1 MAKSKLTPVTRKKPF
16 ASGNPA
22 AICSGFW
29 EWAGL
34 PALSFL
40 HQPNHFT
47 TTLMFKKILRSL
59 AAAALLAAP
68 LVASADHLRPHLL
81 LTARLSGAQEVPAV
95 ATSAQGVAAI
105 TVNSTRDTIF
115 IQAAFSGLS
124 GTITGVHF
132 HDAPA
137 GVNAPVSVNLLSKLR
152 GNRVSG
158 FLAGADVTP
167 LRIARLVRGLVYLN
181 VHTTANPGGEIRG
194 QVTVESDDALSG
206 VLSGAQEVPAVAT
219 TASGLGVFTLSQ
231 DQERL
236 KFRVVVNGLS
246 GAITGAHFHIAG
258 PGANAPVALSL
269 LPFLTGNVLEGE
281 ISSQGTNPQLTPTL
295 LAALVQ
301 GGVYI
306 NFHTAANPGGEIR
319 AQVLPERRV
328 LPLDARFD
336 GAQMV
341 PAVITSASAVSV
353 GRLVGT
359 LDTVRVQVAYTGL
372 SGPPLDLRFYAAN
385 AGVAN
390 TPANLVGIVPVIPGA
405 GGNAVGNVITFE
417 ITAPTLTPALA
428 NLLLNT
434 GVNTVL
440 TTAANPNGEIR
451 GQVIRLAREG
461 YSIVLNGAQE
471 RPNPVVSNG
480 YGVGFVSIDR
490 DQTNARFAA
499 VWGGLS
505 GPATMGHFHTGT
517 ASQSGGVV
525 FSLVPYFDNATNPTS
540 LAGYWKSDNAAPF
553 TTARSLDFRNENI
566 YMNLHTAA
574 NPGGE
579 IRGQVYR
586 GARNLQVVLATQ
598 PAAVLPETFS
608 AAPSPFSSALTLSFD
623 ARFSAAGQLRI
634 TDLLGRTVATQAV
647 AVRSG
652 ANSLPIA
659 LPTAA
664 PGMYLLTLQVGETRL
679 TTRIAKE

>member
-1 MAKSKLTPVTRKKPF
+1 
-16 ASGNPA
+16 
-22 AICSGFW
+22 
-29 EWAGL
+29 
-34 PALSFL
+34 
-40 HQPNHFT
+40 
-47 TTLMFKKILRSL
+47 MFKKLLRSL

-68 LVASADHLRPHLL
+68 LAASADHLRPHLL

-95 ATSAQGVAAI
+95 ATAGQGVAAI
-105 TVNSTRDTIF
+105 TVNTTRDTIF

-124 GTITGVHF
+124 GAITGAHF

-137 GVNAPVSVNLLSKLR
+137 GVNAGVSVDLLSMVR
-152 GNRVSG
+152 GNRLSG
-158 FLAGADVTP
+158 YLAGAQVTP
-167 LRIARLVRGLVYLN
+167 LRIARLLRGLVYLN
-181 VHTTANPGGEIRG
+181 VHTAANPGGEIRG
-194 QVTVESDDALSG
+194 QVTVESDNALAG

-258 PGANAPVALSL
+258 PGANAGVAVSL
-269 LPFLTGNVLEGE
+269 GSFLTGNVLEGE
-281 ISSQGTNPQLTPTL
+281 ISSQGTNPLLTPAL

-341 PAVITSASAVSV
+341 PAVFTTASAVSV

-372 SGPPLDLRFYAAN
+372 SGPPVDLRFYAAN

-390 TPANLVGIVPVIPGA
+390 TAANLVGTVPVISGA

-434 GVNTVL
+434 GINTVL

-461 YSIVLNGAQE
+461 YTIVLNGAQE
-471 RPNPVVSNG
+471 RPNPVVTAG

-505 GPATMGHFHTGT
+505 GPATMGHFHTGS

-525 FSLVPYFDNATNPTS
+525 FNLLSFFDNATAPTS
-540 LAGYWKSDNAAPF
+540 LAGYWKSDNAVPF
-553 TTARSLDFRNENI
+553 DVSRSLQFRNENI
-566 YMNLHTAA
+566 YLNLHTAV
-574 NPGGE
+574 NPSGE
-579 IRGQVYR
+579 MRGQVYR

-598 PAAVLPETFS
+598 PAAVLSETFS
-608 AAPSPFSSALTLSFD
+608 VAPNPFASALTLSFE
-623 ARFSAAGQLRI
+623 ARATGPGQLRV
-634 TDLLGRTVATQAV
+634 TDLLGRVVATQPV
-647 AVRSG
+647 AVRLG
-652 ANSLPIA
+652 ANALPIA
-659 LPTAA
+659 LPAVA
-664 PGMYLLTLQVGETRL
+664 PGMYLLTLEVGNTRL
-679 TTRIAKE
+679 TTRIAKK

>member
-1 MAKSKLTPVTRKKPF
+1 
-16 ASGNPA
+16 
-22 AICSGFW
+22 
-29 EWAGL
+29 
-34 PALSFL
+34 
-40 HQPNHFT
+40 
-47 TTLMFKKILRSL
+47 MFKKLLRSL
-59 AAAALLAAP
+59 AAIALLAAP

-95 ATSAQGVAAI
+95 TTAGQGVAAI
-105 TVNSTRDTIF
+105 TLNATRDTIF
-115 IQAAFSGLS
+115 IQAAVSNLS
-124 GTITGVHF
+124 GAVTGVHF

-137 GVNAPVSVNLLSKLR
+137 GMTAPVSVNLISMLR

-158 FLAGADVTP
+158 YLAGAQVTP
-167 LRIARLVRGLVYLN
+167 LRIARLLRGLVYLN
-181 VHTTANPGGEIRG
+181 VHTAANPGGEIRG
-194 QVTVESDDALSG
+194 QVTVESDNALAG
-206 VLSGAQEVPAVAT
+206 VLSGDQEVPAVAT

-246 GAITGAHFHIAG
+246 GAITGAHFHIAA
-258 PGANAPVALSL
+258 PGANAPVALDLTS
-269 LPFLTGNVLEGE
+269 FRTGNVVEGE
-281 ISSQGTNPQLTPTL
+281 ISSSGTAPLLTPTL

-306 NFHTAANPGGEIR
+306 NVHTAANPGGEIR

-341 PAVITSASAVSV
+341 PAVATTASAISV

-372 SGPPLDLRFYAAN
+372 SGRPVDLRFYAAN

-390 TPANLVGIVPVIPGA
+390 TPANLVGTVPVVTGV
-405 GGNAVGNVITFE
+405 GGNTVGNVITFE

-434 GVNTVL
+434 GINTVL

-471 RPNPVVSNG
+471 RPNPVATAG

-505 GPATMGHFHTGT
+505 GPATMGHFHTGS

-525 FSLVPYFDNATNPTS
+525 FNLLSFFDNATTPTS
-540 LAGYWKSDNAAPF
+540 LAGYWKSDNAVPF
-553 TTARSLDFRNENI
+553 DVSRSLLFRNNNI
-566 YMNLHTAA
+566 YLNLHTAA
-574 NPGGE
+574 NPSGE

-586 GARNLQVVLATQ
+586 GARNLQTVLGTQ
-598 PAAVLPETFS
+598 PAALLPGTFS
-608 AAPSPFSSALTLSFD
+608 TAPNPFSSALTLSFD
-623 ARFSAAGQLRI
+623 ARFGATGQLLI
-634 TDLLGRTVATQAV
+634 TDMLGRTVAGQAV
-647 AVRSG
+647 AIRAG
-652 ANSLPIA
+652 ANSVPLA
-659 LPTAA
+659 LPGVA
-664 PGMYLLTLQVGETRL
+664 PGVYLLTLRIGESQVV
-679 TTRIAKE
+679 TRIVK

>member
-1 MAKSKLTPVTRKKPF
+1 
-16 ASGNPA
+16 
-22 AICSGFW
+22 
-29 EWAGL
+29 
-34 PALSFL
+34 
-40 HQPNHFT
+40 
-47 TTLMFKKILRSL
+47 MFKKLLRSL

-68 LVASADHLRPHLL
+68 LAASADHLRPHLL

-95 ATSAQGVAAI
+95 VTSAQGVAAI
-105 TVNSTRDTIF
+105 TVNATRDTIF

-124 GTITGVHF
+124 GPVTGVHF

-137 GVNAPVSVNLLSKLR
+137 GMNAAVSVNLIGMLR

-158 FLAGADVTP
+158 YLAGADVTP
-167 LRIARLVRGLVYLN
+167 LRIARLLRGLVYLN
-181 VHTTANPGGEIRG
+181 AHTAANPGGEIRG
-194 QVTVESDDALSG
+194 QVTVESDDALAG

-246 GAITGAHFHIAG
+246 GTITGAHFHIGA
-258 PGANAPVALSL
+258 PGTNAPVALNL
-269 LPFLTGNVLEGE
+269 LSFLTGNVLEGE
-281 ISSQGTNPQLTPTL
+281 ISSQGTNPMLTPTL

-306 NFHTAANPGGEIR
+306 NFHTSNNPGGEIR

-341 PAVITSASAVSV
+341 PGVVTAGSAVAV
-353 GRLVGT
+353 ARLAGT

-372 SGPPLDLRFYAAN
+372 SGPPVDLRFYAAN
-385 AGVAN
+385 IGVAN
-390 TPANLVGIVPVIPGA
+390 SAANLVGIVPVIPGT
-405 GGNAVGNVITFE
+405 GGNTVGNVITFE
-417 ITAPTLTPALA
+417 ITAPALTPALA
-428 NLLLNT
+428 NLLLT
-434 GVNTVL
+434 SGINTVL

-471 RPNPVVSNG
+471 RPNPVASNG

-505 GPATMGHFHTGT
+505 GPATAGHFHTGT
-517 ASQSGGVV
+517 AAQSGPVI
-525 FSLVPYFDNATNPTS
+525 FNLVSYFDNATSPTS
-540 LAGYWKSDNAAPF
+540 LAGYWKSDNAVPF
-553 TTARSLDFRNENI
+553 TTARSMDFRNENF
-566 YMNLHTAA
+566 YLNLHTAA
-574 NPGGE
+574 NPSGE

-586 GARNLQVVLATQ
+586 GARNLQRILATQ
-598 PAAVLPETFS
+598 PAAVLSETFGT
-608 AAPSPFSSALTLSFD
+608 APNPFSSALTLLFE
-623 ARFSAAGQLRI
+623 ARAAGIGQLRV
-634 TDLLGRTVATQAV
+634 TDLLGRVVATQTV
-647 AVRSG
+647 AVRPG
-652 ANSLPIA
+652 ANAMPIA
-659 LPTAA
+659 LPAA
-664 PGMYLLTLQVGETRL
+664 TSGLYLLTLEVGETRL
-679 TTRIAKE
+679 TTRIAKQ